1 MMSVGQLF
9 VGVVY
14 TSISS
19 VSLCLYVIV
28 LYVNLQIPFFSI
40 QVKRLPHHDPSGYRR
55 LPPKRLPPLKYY
67 PKRAQS
73 AFKIALAASWVFIS
87 LFFIA
92 YMSPFCSL
100 IYDLKHFAWDYDH
113 SSWSDTVSWIDL
125 YKEAE
130 PAADRTE
137 NPRAGHHHKRV
148 HVALSRREAHLQVL
162 SAQHEVD
169 ALNTINVV
177 NSSIN
182 PVLYLTLNPKL
193 RRIFMRLV
201 LCKIA
206 PLKKMKAIRI
216 KVAS

>member
-125 YKEAE
+125 YS
-130 PAADRTE
+130 
-137 NPRAGHHHKRV
+137 HHHKRV